1 MANFLVVIVF
11 LGGIVQIQSRIII
24 KLNENKDVF
33 EPFIKIPPDEV
44 TEITEITIEIQ
55 VTKVPIEL
63 PVTDVPIEI
72 PVTEVPIEVPV
83 TEVPI
88 EVPVTEVPIEIPLTT
103 AHPEFKREW
112 YKLAF
117 EYVVAHYKEKSYS
130 EKREQIYKNAPLPL
144 IL

>member
-33 EPFIKIPPDEV
+33 EPFIKIPTDEV

-72 PVTEVPIEVPV
+72 PV